1 MGQDV
6 CLIRSSK
13 ENQRLLNY
21 FFHSPS
27 MKLQLAFLLVGS
39 TFDRINIAEIKGLIV
54 VIPPRDEQD
63 EITSYLD
70 EALKN
75 IERLI
80 VDANREISL
89 LREYRTRLIADV
101 VTGKLDVREAAES
114 LPAEAEE
121 LEILDAADALTDEET
136 DAADNLDD
144 ISEENEA

>member
-1 MGQDV
+1 
-6 CLIRSSK
+6 
-13 ENQRLLNY
+13 
-21 FFHSPS
+21 